1 MVGFRAILYFGS
13 YHPVDSKEAAFIE
26 AAKLAFK
33 EGIPKANPVLLEP
46 ILNVK
51 VTVPSDFMGDIM
63 GDITK
68 RRGKV
73 FGMES
78 DKGKTVVTG
87 EVPAAEMHRYAI
99 DLRSMTQGRGTFSME
114 FARYDEVPSSS
125 VAKIIEEEKK
135 KRAK

>member
-1 MVGFRAILYFGS
+1 MAFKIAASMAL
-13 YHPVDSKEAAFIE
+13 KEAA
-26 AAKLAFK
+26 KK
-33 EGIPKANPVLLEP
+33 CKPVLLEP
-46 ILNVK
+46 IMSVE
-51 VTVPSDFMGDIM
+51 VTAPSEYLGSVM

-78 DKGKTVVTG
+78 DKGKTVISG
-87 EVPAAEMHRYAI
+87 EVPMAEMHRYAI

-114 FARYDEVPSSS
+114 FARYDEVPAGN
-125 VAKIIEEEKK
+125 VAKMIEDEKK